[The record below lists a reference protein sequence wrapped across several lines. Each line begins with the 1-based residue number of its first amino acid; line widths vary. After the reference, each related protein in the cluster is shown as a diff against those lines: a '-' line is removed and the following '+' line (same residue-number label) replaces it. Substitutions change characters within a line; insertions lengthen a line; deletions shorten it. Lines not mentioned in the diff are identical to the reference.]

1 MESTRQMKRQP
12 VSSCAATIS
21 FEAKIKDVID
31 SRLQMLSEES
41 REKVLDYINSLIDME
56 QKQLEFNRRQGKL
69 YHWLDSE
76 EPQT

>member
-12 VSSCAATIS
+12 VSSSAATSS
-21 FEAKIKDVID
+21 FEAKLKDVID

-56 QKQLEFNRRQGKL
+56 QKQLEFNRRQGRL